1 MTIKIFTFNPIQENT
16 YVVHDETGEA
26 IVIDAGCYFDEEKK
40 KLKSYIDEQELT
52 LKRVLNTH
60 LHFDHQFGNKFL
72 FETYGILP
80 EAHPA
85 DEFLLQGVV
94 AKAMIYG
101 FPIQEDAQKI
111 GNYLSEH
118 QEIKFGNTL
127 LRCILISG
135 HSPGHLVFYNEK
147 EHILFGGDVLFRGS
161 IGRTDLERG
170 DHATLIKNI
179 TEKLLVLPDQTV
191 VYPGHGPAT
200 TIGDRKSVV

>member
-101 FPIQEDAQKI
+101 FPI
-111 GNYLSEH
+111 
-118 QEIKFGNTL
+118 
-127 LRCILISG
+127 
-135 HSPGHLVFYNEK
+135 
-147 EHILFGGDVLFRGS
+147 
-161 IGRTDLERG
+161 
-170 DHATLIKNI
+170 
-179 TEKLLVLPDQTV
+179 
-191 VYPGHGPAT
+191 
-200 TIGDRKSVV
+200 DRKSVV